1 MKSGL
6 KIVAINAL
14 VLFVLINAIIWTLC
28 IGNSVRKT
36 LKDNSLIGL
45 SKASRESKLPNYAGI
60 KWAKK
65 HFEEYRQQQ
74 SEFRSFVGWQREPY
88 SGTTVNVAGPYMQRR
103 TVGRSDTEMPT
114 VYFFGGSTMW
124 GVGSDDASTIPSQF
138 SRLSGSAAENF
149 GDIAFTAHQG
159 LVLLIQLLQ
168 DGHRPD
174 VVVFYD
180 GANEI
185 AHKCRVEL
193 TAWSHLAE
201 PKLTSAL
208 ELRKAGA
215 GGMSLAYLLR
225 PLWAVAQ
232 SVVRQVPALGGY
244 KQNYECHT
252 NPRKAQKIAE
262 NLMQDWSIARRLVES
277 YGGKFVGVLQPV
289 AFFSDTKLDHIEI
302 KKRKGLLSKQF
313 EIVYPIIR
321 AKMREYKNVYD
332 FSDSLDHPEY
342 MYIDFCH
349 LSPNGNR
356 YLAEKVVQIV
366 QDERHQALL
375 GSRMN

>member
-28 IGNSVRKT
+28 IGNSVRKA
-36 LKDNSLIGL
+36 LKDNGLIGL

-103 TVGRSDTEMPT
+103 TVGRSDPEKPT

-138 SRLSGSAAENF
+138 SRLSESAAENF
-149 GDIAFTAHQG
+149 GDIAFTAHQS

-180 GANEI
+180 GVNEV

-193 TAWSHLAE
+193 TPWSHLAE

-208 ELRKAGA
+208 ELRKAGQ
-215 GGMSLAYLLR
+215 GGMSLSYLFS
-225 PLWAVAQ
+225 PLWAAAQ
-232 SVVRQVPALGGY
+232 SVARQIPALGGR
-244 KQNYECHT
+244 KQSYECHADAG
-252 NPRKAQKIAE
+252 KAQKIAD
-262 NLMQDWSIARRLVES
+262 NLVQDWLIAQRLVES
-277 YGGKFVGVLQPV
+277 YGGKFIGVLQPV
-289 AFFSDTKLDHIEI
+289 AFFSDTKLDHIGA
-302 KKRKGLLSKQF
+302 KRGKGQLSKQF
-313 EIVYPIIR
+313 EVVYPLVK
-321 AKMREYKNVYD
+321 AQMRKHKNMYD
-332 FSDSLDHPEY
+332 FTDVLDHPEY

-356 YLAEKVVQIV
+356 YIAEGLLQIV
-366 QDERHQALL
+366 EQERPQALL
-375 GSRMN
+375 KPE

>member
-1 MKSGL
+1 
-6 KIVAINAL
+6 
-14 VLFVLINAIIWTLC
+14 
-28 IGNSVRKT
+28 
-36 LKDNSLIGL
+36 
-45 SKASRESKLPNYAGI
+45 
-60 KWAKK
+60 
-65 HFEEYRQQQ
+65 
-74 SEFRSFVGWQREPY
+74 
-88 SGTTVNVAGPYMQRR
+88 
-103 TVGRSDTEMPT
+103 
-114 VYFFGGSTMW
+114 MW

-321 AKMREYKNVYD
+321 VKMREYKNAYD
-332 FSDSLDHPEY
+332 FSDSLNHPEY

-356 YLAEKVVQIV
+356 YIAEGLVQILKN
-366 QDERHQALL
+366 EWPQANL